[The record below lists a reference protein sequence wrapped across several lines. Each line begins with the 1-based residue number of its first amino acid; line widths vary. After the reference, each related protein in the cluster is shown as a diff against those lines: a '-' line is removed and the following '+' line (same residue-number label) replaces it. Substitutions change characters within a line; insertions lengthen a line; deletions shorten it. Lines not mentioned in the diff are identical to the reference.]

1 MIERRE
7 AERLVAR
14 EPAEQAAD
22 ADRAAA
28 FRRLAEQHLDASY
41 RLARAIL
48 HDPIEAQDAV
58 HDAFVRAWQHWGTLR
73 DPSRFDPWFSRIVV
87 NTYRNRLRLRGR
99 TAVIDISSVVEA
111 AAAGDPFAASNDR
124 QQLGLA
130 LARLDV
136 GLRVIVALRFSE
148 DLTIDDIATR
158 LAIPAGTAKS
168 RLHQETLAIS

>member
-1 MIERRE
+1 M
-7 AERLVAR
+7 
-14 EPAEQAAD
+14 
-22 ADRAAA
+22 
-28 FRRLAEQHLDASY
+28 
-41 RLARAIL
+41 
-48 HDPIEAQDAV
+48 
-58 HDAFVRAWQHWGTLR
+58 
-73 DPSRFDPWFSRIVV
+73 V